1 MFSAV
6 IYSQCLRLRRIIN
19 CNGRLQKRLEELKC
33 AFLDSDYPEKMV
45 TKIVSKVSSMERI
58 LKGTYKKSNSQ
69 EIVPPTT
76 PEQSVRIV
84 STFGSDSSLL
94 KITQR
99 FESGL
104 SSSPS
109 LTQSPM
115 LFNYVKRTGPN
126 LRNKLV
132 RTKQLALNTGDTG
145 TKPCNHRNCLTCPM
159 ISDKEDHQ
167 INGKTLK
174 PRAGCCTTYNIIY
187 ALHCTVC
194 NKYYVGRTV
203 RKLQE
208 RIGEHRRSFL

>member
-1 MFSAV
+1 
-6 IYSQCLRLRRIIN
+6 
-19 CNGRLQKRLEELKC
+19 
-33 AFLDSDYPEKMV
+33 MV

-58 LKGTYKKSNSQ
+58 LKGTHKKSNSQ
-69 EIVPPTT
+69 EIVPPIT
-76 PEQSVRIV
+76 PEQSVIIV

-94 KITQR
+94 KITQK
-99 FESGL
+99 FELGL

-109 LTQSPM
+109 LAQSPM
-115 LFNYVKRTGPN
+115 LFNYVKRTGLN

-132 RTKQLALNTGDTG
+132 RTKQLALNTSDSG

-159 ISDKEDHQ
+159 ISDKEDQQ

-194 NKYYVGRTV
+194 NKYHVGRTEL
-203 RKLQE
+203 KLQE
-208 RIGEHRRSFL
+208 RIGEHGRSFYKVVENVSIILANNLYRDE